1 MSHDPRLSSPPHAAA
16 DAHTPSPDNAADAFD
31 ARLRAAHAEA
41 VDRVS
46 ARVQAQLHQRR
57 RAALAGGRAARPWW
71 PALAVAGTAA
81 VALAV
86 GLQLRGGPDS
96 EAPTAP
102 LATLPTETAPQAPVA
117 AVDSNPP
124 PVPAAETA
132 AVEQLLA
139 DAIAGEGDNAED
151 RDAAPSQRVA
161 DAGVRDAVADA
172 DVDPALLD
180 SALADTD
187 NALFAAMD
195 ETPDFYAWL
204 ESDEGRAALSEVL

>member
-1 MSHDPRLSSPPHAAA
+1 MSHTPRLSSSQHAAS
-16 DAHTPSPDNAADAFD
+16 DAPAPSPDNANDAFD

-57 RAALAGGRAARPWW
+57 RAALADAREARPWW

-86 GLQLRGGPDS
+86 GLQLRGGPDDA
-96 EAPTAP
+96 APTAP
-102 LATLPTETAPQAPVA
+102 LATLPAASETQAPVA
-117 AVDSNPP
+117 AIDSAPQP
-124 PVPAAETA
+124 LPAAETA
-132 AVEQLLA
+132 VVEQLLA
-139 DAIAGEGDNAED
+139 DAIADEGDRAED
-151 RDAAPSQRVA
+151 RDASPSPRVA
-161 DAGVRDAVADA
+161 DAGVDNAAAEA
-172 DVDPALLD
+172 DVDPVLLG

-187 NALFAAMD
+187 AALFAAMD